1 MKHIDKVSS
10 KFEKLQEH
18 TCNIIEKS
26 DGTGIFIKDCWQKE
40 VGEGITRVITSGDK
54 IAKGAVNFSRVSGP
68 LSKEMSKSLGIKG
81 ERFMATGISSIF
93 HANNPFVPT
102 IHMNVRYFRLD
113 NGTEWFGGGIDLTP
127 IYVDVEQV
135 KNFHLQLKNICDKY
149 DLSFYPHFKQ
159 WADDYFFS
167 RHRNETRGVG
177 GIFFDRQ
184 KPSETF
190 DFEKWMN
197 FTTNLAKAYPEIYTE
212 MLAKNARKPYTEEN
226 TFWQKIRWGKY
237 AEFNLLFDR
246 GTRFGIESGGN
257 TESILISLPPEVRWE
272 YNFSPAKGSE
282 EEQTQQFLKKNIDW
296 INLPEI

>member
-1 MKHIDKVSS
+1 MQHIDKVSS

-18 TCNIIEKS
+18 ACNIIEKS
-26 DGTGIFIKDCWQKE
+26 DGSGTFTKDSWQKDI
-40 VGEGITRVITSGDK
+40 GKGITRVITNGDK
-54 IAKGAVNFSRVSGP
+54 ISKGAVNFSRVSGP

-81 ERFMATGISSIF
+81 EHFTATGLSSIF
-93 HANNPFVPT
+93 HAVNPFVPT

-127 IYVDVEQV
+127 IYVDVEQA

-149 DLSFYPHFKQ
+149 DSTFYPYFKK
-159 WADDYFFS
+159 WADDYFYS
-167 RHRNETRGVG
+167 KHRSETRGVG

-184 KPSETF
+184 KPSKTF
-190 DFEKWMN
+190 DFEKWMS
-197 FTTNLAKAYPEIYTE
+197 FTANLAEAYPEIYTE
-212 MLAKNARKPYTEEN
+212 MLAKNARKPYTEKN
-226 TFWQKIRWGKY
+226 IFWQKIRWAKY

-272 YNFSPAKGSE
+272 YNYTPEKGSK

-296 INLPEI
+296 INLPEA

>member
-1 MKHIDKVSS
+1 MQHIDKVSS

-18 TCNIIEKS
+18 ACNIIEKS
-26 DGTGIFIKDCWQKE
+26 DGSGTFTKDSWQKE
-40 VGEGITRVITSGDK
+40 VGEGITRVITNGDK
-54 IAKGAVNFSRVSGP
+54 ISKGAVNFSKVSGP

-81 ERFMATGISSIF
+81 KHFTATGLSSIF
-93 HANNPFVPT
+93 HAINPFVPT

-127 IYVDVEQV
+127 IYVDVEQA
-135 KNFHLQLKNICDKY
+135 KNFHLRLKNICDKY
-149 DLSFYPHFKQ
+149 DPSFYPYFKK

-167 RHRNETRGVG
+167 RHRSETRGVG

-184 KPSETF
+184 KPSKTF
-190 DFEKWMN
+190 DFEKWMS
-197 FTTNLAKAYPEIYTE
+197 FTANLAEAYPGIYTE
-212 MLAKNARKPYTEEN
+212 MLAKNARKPYTEKN
-226 TFWQKIRWGKY
+226 IFWQKIRWAKY

-257 TESILISLPPEVRWE
+257 TESIFISLPPEVRWE
-272 YNFSPAKGSE
+272 YNYTPEKGSE

-296 INLPEI
+296 INLPEK